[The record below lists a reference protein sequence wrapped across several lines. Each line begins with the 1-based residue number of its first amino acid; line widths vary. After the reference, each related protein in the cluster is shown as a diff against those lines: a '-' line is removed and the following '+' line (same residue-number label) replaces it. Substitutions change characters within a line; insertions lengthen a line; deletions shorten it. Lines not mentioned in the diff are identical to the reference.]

1 MLADRPD
8 RDGSCRPVT
17 TVALCIAKYMSDTT
31 AEISENAALFLRS
44 DRPSTLIRH
53 ENALQSGGI

>member
-8 RDGSCRPVT
+8 RDGS
-17 TVALCIAKYMSDTT
+17 KYMSDTT

-44 DRPSTLIRH
+44 DRH
-53 ENALQSGGI
+53 